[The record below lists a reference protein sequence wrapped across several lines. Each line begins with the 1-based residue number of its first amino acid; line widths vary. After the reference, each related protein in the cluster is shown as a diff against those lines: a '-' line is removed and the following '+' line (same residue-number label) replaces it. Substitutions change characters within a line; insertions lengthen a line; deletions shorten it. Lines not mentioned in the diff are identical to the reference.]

1 MSSDVEAL
9 LERFR
14 RGPDVVAVAIT
25 GAAGAELDFVP
36 APGKWSIRQV
46 LCHLADSELVGA
58 VRFRMVIAEDN
69 PTLGAYNQELWAA
82 RLDYSRR
89 KISQALET
97 FRRTR
102 AENYELLR
110 ALPEG
115 AFERPA
121 VHAELGPLRLRDLL
135 RIYAEH
141 AENHA
146 RQLQSI
152 REQYKQARTRA

>member
-1 MSSDVEAL
+1 MSSDLEAL

-36 APGKWSIRQV
+36 APGQWSIRQV
-46 LCHLADSELVGA
+46 LCHLADSELVAA

-69 PTLGAYNQELWAA
+69 PTLVAYNQELWAA
-82 RLDYSRR
+82 RLDYTRR

-110 ALPEG
+110 TLPEG

-121 VHAELGPLRLRDLL
+121 VHVELGSLRLRDLL
-135 RIYAEH
+135 RIHAEH

-152 REQYKQARTRA
+152 REQYKQVRTRA